1 MRHALGVLGIL
12 AAGVLL
18 AVSAAMNWRF
28 GFSLGRTEFD
38 GMIYGS
44 ASAAADCLK
53 ALIPFFLFA
62 AIRSRMWSQAIAS
75 AVVGI
80 VVVSYSLTSAL
91 GHAALNRL
99 DVAGKRQAA
108 ASTYKDLRSDLAR
121 AQEQAGWI
129 PQHRPMLSVQ
139 ADIDAAKT
147 QSAWRYTKGCSK
159 VTGPKGRSF
168 CQSFHALSAELAAA
182 DQAATLE
189 AKIAGLNEK
198 LGQSK
203 GGSVM
208 SEADPQAAV
217 LAKLGGH
224 AIPGLEVEDVQTALT
239 VFIALLLE
247 VGSGLGLYIAFS
259 QWRLYDHRA
268 PSRSR
273 WVKATNETVMVGE
286 QAPIP
291 SVLRTTHAATDAP
304 SVDTTPSAPKA
315 PSVVVSEPV
324 NDDVDIA
331 AEVDTP
337 AVPEAEVA
345 AVAASSVEPSKP
357 RIEAPRA
364 KAPGAK
370 ALRAGA
376 NDNKSKPKVAQR
388 FVAPETDV
396 ERFYRESVETQD
408 GSSMTA
414 TALYEEYCAWC
425 EERGKEPMALPTFG
439 RQFGELGVQKAKVAG
454 RVRYI
459 GIALKSAEA
468 SREDK
473 KQPAFDRKAA

>member
-28 GFSLGRTEFD
+28 GVSLGRTEFD

-62 AIRSRMWSQAIAS
+62 AIRSKMWSQAAAS
-75 AVVGI
+75 ALVGV

-99 DVAGKRQAA
+99 DVSGKRQAA
-108 ASTYKDLRSDLAR
+108 ASTYKDLRADLAR

-129 PQHRPMLSVQ
+129 PQHRPMLTVQ
-139 ADIDAAKT
+139 AEIDAAKT
-147 QSAWRYTKGCSK
+147 KKAWRYTKGCSK
-159 VTGPKGRSF
+159 VTGPKGRGF
-168 CQSFHALSAELAAA
+168 CQTFHALQAELAAA
-182 DQAATLE
+182 DQAAALE
-189 AKIAGLNEK
+189 AKIAGLSDK

-217 LAKLGGH
+217 LAKLAGTLT
-224 AIPGLEVEDVQTALT
+224 AWNLKVEDVQTALT
-239 VFIALLLE
+239 VFVALLLE
-247 VGSGLGLYIAFS
+247 IGSGLGMYVAFS

-268 PSRSR
+268 PSASR
-273 WVKATNETVMVGE
+273 RTSEARETAMVE
-286 QAPIP
+286 QGPVP
-291 SVLRTTHAATDAP
+291 SVLRTATP
-304 SVDTTPSAPKA
+304 TV
-315 PSVVVSEPV
+315 E
-324 NDDVDIA
+324 
-331 AEVDTP
+331 
-337 AVPEAEVA
+337 AVPEESTAVEAETV
-345 AVAASSVEPSKP
+345 VEPEEEVSVPEPVAKPKREVKVTAKAAGKPLQTGKP
-357 RIEAPRA
+357 RAET
-364 KAPGAK
+364 
-370 ALRAGA
+370 A
-376 NDNKSKPKVAQR
+376 NDNKSKTAPQR

-459 GIALKSAEA
+459 GIALKSAETIT
-468 SREDK
+468 EDK